1 MQRNSITVNPDKER
15 EVDAR
20 IAESIFGLPTQF
32 VKRGDGYLIPEDY
45 YLVQER
51 PDGSGKDFKKLPS
64 YSTDMTDVWS
74 VVERMI
80 QDKWRFQLS
89 YAPQGSGDWKASF
102 VSAENLEGNAADP
115 NFALAICLAASKAVE
130 ARQTNDAPE
139 TVHNPLAGAPP

>member
-1 MQRNSITVNPDKER
+1 MNPENER

-20 IAESIFGLPTQF
+20 IAEIIFGLPTQF
-32 VKRGDGYLIPEDY
+32 VKRRDGYLIPEDY

-51 PDGSGKDFKKLPS
+51 PDGSGKDFRKLPS
-64 YSTDMTDVWS
+64 YSTDLTDVWA

-80 QDKWRFQLS
+80 LDKWSFQLS
-89 YAPQGSGDWKASF
+89 CAALGSGGWKASF
-102 VSAENLEGNAADP
+102 VGAENLEGNAADP

-139 TVHNPLAGAPP
+139 SVHNQLAEAPP